1 MLDQQSRW
9 QRILLGCFLL
19 SGVLAMSSQAQPNS
33 AAVSRPS
40 DINRADPTV
49 RQMLGQKLMLDLR
62 YYCQQATPAGACRTP
77 LTSLPAELAALISK
91 YNIGGVIL
99 FAENLQDN
107 QQIITLN
114 RQLQQAAASSALKQP
129 LFISIDQ
136 EGGRVARL
144 PRQLAT
150 SFSGNM
156 AIGATYPR
164 HGNHFAKLTGTIL
177 ADELLALGI
186 NVNFA
191 PTVDV
196 NVNPDNPVI
205 NVRAFAENPAVVAEL
220 GGAMTAAMQ
229 QRGVIAALKHFPGHG
244 DTHVDSHLGLPR
256 VEHSRQQID
265 QVDLLPFTE
274 IINKQQ
280 PGMIMTAHI
289 QYPALD
295 STTFTA
301 KDGQQMLKP
310 ATLSRAILHDLLRQ
324 QLGFNGLIV
333 TDALDMAGISHFFSP
348 HDAVIATFA
357 AGADIALMP
366 VKLQGPAELANLAAL
381 LTALEQAVENGELD
395 RTELRASYQRI
406 IKLKQQYPLLPEGTA
421 AAQLAKADKLLG
433 SPAHRQ
439 AELALAQAAIT
450 RIPSAE
456 HANKATLPALNGKQI
471 VLIMPDSN
479 KAAALSLA
487 IQQQSRQPLSIRSL
501 SLLQDDLSE
510 AGTLLAQ
517 ADVVI
522 SGFITPMPSLA
533 EIGGMDDVS
542 ALGPLAARYQ
552 RQQQDFLSL
561 LRQVKQSQT
570 PHLFISLRAPYDAAI
585 YGQYADVS
593 LASYAYNSEDNAIA
607 AGDPGATYTALARVL
622 LGQAEPTGSLPVTV
636 KPASTELAAP
646 AKPNKQDSAH

>member
-1 MLDQQSRW
+1 MLAVA
-9 QRILLGCFLL
+9 L
-19 SGVLAMSSQAQPNS
+19 SGGLAMSNQTQPEPAHTQPEATGPQAALTTAS
-33 AAVSRPS
+33 
-40 DINRADPTV
+40 V

-62 YYCQQATPAGACRTP
+62 YYCQEATPVGRCRTP
-77 LTSLPAELAALISK
+77 LTSLPPELAQLISK
-91 YNIGGVIL
+91 YDIGGVIL
-99 FAENLQDN
+99 FAENLEDS
-107 QQIITLN
+107 QQIIALN
-114 RQLQQAAASSALKQP
+114 RQLQQAAANSELKLP
-129 LFISIDQ
+129 LFIGIDQ

-156 AIGATYPR
+156 AIGATYPQ
-164 HGNHFAKLTGTIL
+164 HGTHFAELTGTIL

-205 NVRAFAENPAVVAEL
+205 NVRAFAEDPATVAEL

-244 DTHVDSHLGLPR
+244 DTHVDSHLGLPQ
-256 VEHSRQQID
+256 VAHSREQID
-265 QVDLLPFTE
+265 QVDLLPFST
-274 IINKQQ
+274 IITKQQ

-295 STTFTA
+295 SSTFSA
-301 KDGQQMLKP
+301 KDGQQMVKP

-324 QLGFNGLIV
+324 QLGYQGLIV

-366 VKLQGPAELANLAAL
+366 VKLQSPAELADLAAL
-381 LTALEQAVENGELD
+381 LTTLEQAVVNGELK
-395 RTELRASYQRI
+395 RNELQASYQRI
-406 IKLKQQYPLLPEGTA
+406 IKLKQQYPLMPETTA
-421 AAQLAKADKLLG
+421 AAQLAKADALLG

-450 RIPSAE
+450 RIPATESDTAE
-456 HANKATLPALNGKQI
+456 TLPELTGKRLL
-471 VLIMPDSN
+471 LIMPDSN

-487 IQQQSRQPLSIRSL
+487 LQQQSRQPLDIQSL
-501 SLLQDDLSE
+501 SLLQDDLSS
-510 AGTLLAQ
+510 ATALLAA

-561 LRQVKQSQT
+561 LRQVAQLQL
-570 PHLFISLRAPYDAAI
+570 PHVFISLRAPYDAAV
-585 YGQYADVS
+585 YGQYADLS
-593 LASYAYNSEDNAIA
+593 LASYAYNSEDKAIA

-622 LGQAEPTGSLPVTV
+622 LGLAEPTGRLPVTV
-636 KPASTELAAP
+636 KPAPAESPGQTTLQKPQQAP
-646 AKPNKQDSAH
+646 

>member
-1 MLDQQSRW
+1 MSDQQNWW
-9 QRILLGCFLL
+9 QRLLVVCVML
-19 SGVLAMSSQAQPNS
+19 SGVLAMSSQAQQATKRS
-33 AAVSRPS
+33 GLEASDSEPS
-40 DINRADPTV
+40 I

-62 YYCQQATPAGACRTP
+62 YYCQQATPPGRCRTP
-77 LTSLPAELAALISK
+77 LTNLPPELATLIRQ
-91 YNIGGVIL
+91 YDIGGVIL

-107 QQIITLN
+107 QQIIALN

-156 AIGATYPR
+156 AIGATYPE
-164 HGNHFAKLTGTIL
+164 HGNHFAALTGTIL

-196 NVNPDNPVI
+196 NVNPENPVI

-229 QRGVIAALKHFPGHG
+229 QRGMIAALKHFPGHG

-256 VEHSRQQID
+256 VEHSREQID
-265 QVDLLPFTE
+265 QVDLLPFAE
-274 IINKQQ
+274 IIQKHN

-295 STTFTA
+295 SSTFTA
-301 KDGQQMLKP
+301 QDGQQMLKP

-324 QLGFNGLIV
+324 QLGYDGIIV

-348 HDAVIATFA
+348 HAAVIATFA

-366 VKLQGPAELANLAAL
+366 VKLQSPAELADLAAL
-381 LTALEQAVENGELD
+381 LNALEQAVANDELD
-395 RTELRASYQRI
+395 LTELRASYQRI
-406 IKLKQQYPLLPEGTA
+406 IALKQQYPLLPAGSAT
-421 AAQLAKADKLLG
+421 AQLAKADKLLG
-433 SPAHRQ
+433 KPAHRQ
-439 AELALAQAAIT
+439 AELALAQAAVT
-450 RIPSAE
+450 RIPLPGNDQA
-456 HANKATLPALNGKQI
+456 APIPALAGKQI
-471 VLIMPDSN
+471 VLIMPDGN

-487 IQQQSRQPLSIRSL
+487 LQQQSPQPLTISSL
-501 SLLQDDLSE
+501 SLLQDDLTE
-510 AGTLLAQ
+510 ASKILAR
-517 ADVVI
+517 AEVVI

-552 RQQQDFLSL
+552 QQQLDFLAL
-561 LRQVKQSQT
+561 LRTVQRQQT
-570 PHLFISLRAPYDAAI
+570 PHVYISLRAPYDAAI
-585 YGQYADVS
+585 YGQYADLA
-593 LASYAYNSEDNAIA
+593 LASYAYNSEDKAIA

-622 LGQAEPTGSLPVTV
+622 LGQVAATGSLPVTV
-636 KPASTELAAP
+636 GQAPLAV
-646 AKPNKQDSAH
+646 SADTP

>member
-1 MLDQQSRW
+1 MSDQQNWW
-9 QRILLGCFLL
+9 QRLRWASWMVVGML
-19 SGVLAMSSQAQPNS
+19 SGVLAMSSQAQPT
-33 AAVSRPS
+33 AAL
-40 DINRADPTV
+40 ATTATV

-62 YYCQQATPAGACRTP
+62 YYCVEPVAPGKCRTP
-77 LTSLPAELAALISK
+77 LTSLPSELAQLISQ
-91 YNIGGVIL
+91 YDIGGVIL
-99 FAENLQDN
+99 FAENLEHN
-107 QQIITLN
+107 EQIITLN
-114 RQLQQAAASSALKQP
+114 RQLQQAAARSALKHP

-144 PRQLAT
+144 PRQHSSA
-150 SFSGNM
+150 FSGNM
-156 AIGATYPR
+156 AIGATYPK
-164 HGNHFAKLTGTIL
+164 HGNHFAELTGSVI

-205 NVRAFAENPAVVAEL
+205 NVRAFAEDPAMVAEL

-244 DTHVDSHLGLPR
+244 DTHIDSHLGLPR
-256 VEHSRQQID
+256 VAHSRQQID
-265 QVDLLPFTE
+265 QVDLLPFAK
-274 IINKQQ
+274 IINQHN

-295 STTFTA
+295 SSTFTA
-301 KDGQQMLKP
+301 KDGQQMIKP

-324 QLGFNGLIV
+324 QLDYQGLIV

-366 VKLQGPAELANLAAL
+366 VKLQSPAELADLAAL
-381 LTALEQAVENGELD
+381 LNALEQAVLTGQLDRAELD
-395 RTELRASYQRI
+395 TSYQRI
-406 IKLKQQYPLLPEGTA
+406 IGFKQQYPLLPAGSA
-421 AAQLAKADKLLG
+421 KMQLLRANKILG

-439 AELALAQAAIT
+439 AELALAQAAVT
-450 RIPSAE
+450 RISVAGMAEKAVMPS
-456 HANKATLPALNGKQI
+456 LSGKQ
-471 VLIMPDSN
+471 VLLIMPDSN

-487 IQQQSRQPLSIRSL
+487 LQQQSPHPLTISSL
-501 SLLQDDLSE
+501 SLLQQDLTK
-510 AGTLLAQ
+510 AADLLKQ

-552 RQQQDFLSL
+552 RQQQDFLDF
-561 LRQVKQSQT
+561 LRQVKQQQK
-570 PHLFISLRAPYDAAI
+570 PHVYISLRAPYDAST
-585 YGQYADVS
+585 YGPYADLA
-593 LASYAYNSEDNAIA
+593 LASYAYNSEDKAIA
-607 AGDPGATYTALARVL
+607 AGEPGATYTALARVL
-622 LGQAEPTGSLPVTV
+622 LGQVKPTGVLPVTV
-636 KPASTELAAP
+636 QPISNAP
-646 AKPNKQDSAH
+646 AEPATVATQGSKQ

>member
-1 MLDQQSRW
+1 MLEQQKSKWQKSRV
-9 QRILLGCFLL
+9 LAFML
-19 SGVLAMSSQAQPNS
+19 SGVLAMSSPLQA
-33 AAVSRPS
+33 AAKPQQSEPG
-40 DINRADPTV
+40 V

-62 YYCQQATPAGACRTP
+62 YYCPEPVPAGKCRTP
-77 LTSLPAELAALISK
+77 LTVLPPELATLISQ
-91 YNIGGVIL
+91 YDIGGVIL
-99 FAENLQDN
+99 FAENLQDTR
-107 QQIITLN
+107 QIISLN
-114 RQLQQAAASSALKQP
+114 RQLQQAAGASALQHP

-136 EGGRVARL
+136 EGGRVARI

-156 AIGATYPR
+156 AIGATHAR
-164 HGNHFAKLTGTIL
+164 HGNHYAEQVGRII

-220 GGAMTAAMQ
+220 GGAMTSAMQ
-229 QRGVIAALKHFPGHG
+229 QRGVVAALKHFPGHG

-256 VEHSRQQID
+256 VEHSREQIN

-274 IINKQQ
+274 IIARHN

-295 STTFTA
+295 SSTFTA
-301 KDGQQMLKP
+301 KDGQQMVKP
-310 ATLSRAILHDLLRQ
+310 ATLSRAILHDLLRE
-324 QLGFNGLIV
+324 QLAYKGLIV

-366 VKLQGPAELANLAAL
+366 VKLQSPAELADLAAL
-381 LTALEQAVENGELD
+381 LNALEQAVASGQLD
-395 RTELRASYQRI
+395 LAELRASYQRI
-406 IKLKQQYPLLPEGTA
+406 IALKQQYPLLPEGSATQ
-421 AAQLAKADKLLG
+421 QLATADKLLG
-433 SPAHRQ
+433 NKAHRQ

-450 RIPSAE
+450 RIAPTDSSAS
-456 HANKATLPALNGKQI
+456 KVVLQPGKKI
-471 VLIMPDSN
+471 VVLMPDSN
-479 KAAALSLA
+479 KAAALTLA
-487 IQQQSRQPLSIRSL
+487 LQQQSEQTLSISSL
-501 SLLQDDLSE
+501 SLLQDDLADASQ
-510 AGTLLAQ
+510 LLAD

-542 ALGPLAARYQ
+542 ALGPLALRYQ

-561 LRQVKQSQT
+561 LQQVQQRQT
-570 PHLFISLRAPYDAAI
+570 PHAYISLRAPYDAAI
-585 YGQYADVS
+585 YGQYADLV
-593 LASYAYNSEDNAIA
+593 LASYAYNSEDKAIA
-607 AGDPGATYTALARVL
+607 AGDAGATYTALARVL
-622 LGQAEPTGSLPVTV
+622 LGQVPATGSLPVTV
-636 KPASTELAAP
+636 TPALTGKEAP
-646 AKPNKQDSAH
+646 

>member
-1 MLDQQSRW
+1 M
-9 QRILLGCFLL
+9 L
-19 SGVLAMSSQAQPNS
+19 SGVLSGVLVMSSQAQPKADHAT
-33 AAVSRPS
+33 AA
-40 DINRADPTV
+40 TV

-62 YYCQQATPAGACRTP
+62 YYCTEPVAAGKCRTP
-77 LTSLPAELAALISK
+77 LTSLPPQLAKLISQ
-91 YNIGGVIL
+91 YDIGGVIL
-99 FAENLQDN
+99 FAENLQHT
-107 QQIITLN
+107 QQIIGLN
-114 RQLQQAAASSALKQP
+114 RQLQQAAAQSALKQP

-156 AIGATYPR
+156 AIGATYPE
-164 HGNHFAKLTGTIL
+164 HGNHFAELAGTVM

-256 VEHSRQQID
+256 VEHSREQID
-265 QVDLLPFTE
+265 QVDLLPFTD

-295 STTFTA
+295 SSTFTA

-310 ATLSRAILHDLLRQ
+310 ATLSRAILQDLLRE
-324 QLGFNGLIV
+324 QLGYQGLIV

-366 VKLQGPAELANLAAL
+366 VKLQNPAELANLAAL
-381 LTALEQAVENGELD
+381 LDALEQAVFSGQLD
-395 RTELRASYQRI
+395 RAELSASYQRI
-406 IKLKQQYPLLPEGTA
+406 IRLKQQYPLLPEGSA
-421 AAQLAKADKLLG
+421 KQQLAKADNVLG

-450 RIPSAE
+450 RI
-456 HANKATLPALNGKQI
+456 ALMGKTEQASMPLLTDKQ
-471 VLIMPDSN
+471 VLLIMPDAN

-487 IQQQSRQPLSIRSL
+487 LQQQSPQPLTITSL
-501 SLLQDDLSE
+501 SLLQDDLTG
-510 AGTLLAQ
+510 AAALLAQ
-517 ADVVI
+517 AEVVI

-552 RQQQDFLSL
+552 RQQQDFLAL
-561 LRQVKQSQT
+561 LRQLAQLQT
-570 PHLFISLRAPYDAAI
+570 PHVFISLRAPYDAAS

-593 LASYAYNSEDNAIA
+593 LASYAYNSDDSAIA

-622 LGQAEPTGSLPVTV
+622 LGQVKPTGQLPVTV
-636 KPASTELAAP
+636 KPLAAERP
-646 AKPNKQDSAH
+646 EADKQHQTP

>member
-1 MLDQQSRW
+1 MN
-9 QRILLGCFLL
+9 
-19 SGVLAMSSQAQPNS
+19 SQAQTTS
-33 AAVSRPS
+33 AAATEAQPS
-40 DINRADPTV
+40 V

-62 YYCQQATPAGACRTP
+62 YYCPEPTAAGKCRTP
-77 LTSLPAELAALISK
+77 LTSLPAELAKLISQ
-91 YNIGGVIL
+91 YDIGGVIL
-99 FAENLQDN
+99 FAENLQDS
-107 QQIITLN
+107 QQIIGLN
-114 RQLQQAAASSALKQP
+114 RQLQQAAARSTLKQP

-156 AIGATYPR
+156 AIGATYPE
-164 HGNHFAKLTGTIL
+164 HGNHFATVAGTIM

-205 NVRAFAENPAVVAEL
+205 NVRSFAESPAVVAEL
-220 GGAMTAAMQ
+220 GAAMTAAMQ

-256 VEHSRQQID
+256 VEHSREQID

-295 STTFTA
+295 SSTFTA

-324 QLGFNGLIV
+324 QLGYQGLIV

-348 HDAVIATFA
+348 HDAVIQTFA

-366 VKLQGPAELANLAAL
+366 VKLQSPAELADLAAL
-381 LTALEQAVENGELD
+381 LKALEQAVADGRLNK
-395 RTELRASYQRI
+395 TELLASYQRI
-406 IKLKQQYPLLPEGTA
+406 SRLKQQYPLLPKSTA
-421 AAQLAKADKLLG
+421 AEQLARAERLLG
-433 SPAHRQ
+433 SQAHRQ

-450 RIPSAE
+450 RIPRTAGDNQ
-456 HANKATLPALNGKQI
+456 AALPSLIGKKI
-471 VLIMPDSN
+471 LLIMPDSN

-487 IQQQSRQPLSIRSL
+487 LQQQSQQTLNIQSL
-501 SLLQDDLSE
+501 SLLQDDLTG
-510 AGTLLAQ
+510 AAALLAKS
-517 ADVVI
+517 DVVI

-552 RQQQDFLSL
+552 RQQQDLLAL
-561 LRQVKQSQT
+561 LRQVAQLKI
-570 PHLFISLRAPYDAAI
+570 PHVYLSLRAPYDAAV
-585 YGQYADVS
+585 YGQYADIS
-593 LASYAYNSEDNAIA
+593 LASYAYNSEDEAIA
-607 AGDPGATYTALARVL
+607 AGFPGATYTALARVL
-622 LGQAEPTGSLPVTV
+622 LGQVKPGGQLPVTV
-636 KPASTELAAP
+636 KSAAERSAP
-646 AKPNKQDSAH
+646 AKHGPAH